1 MGRVEK
7 TLMSKRIRTGVKGL
21 DTILGG
27 GFLRHNSILLKGAP
41 GTGKTSL
48 GIRILLEGIAE
59 GEGGIICSFEQFPQQ
74 LQRDTQAFGW
84 NLDELVSQNKLIV
97 LYVKPDDFQ
106 SPAGSSSPTL
116 TSRIH
121 DLADTIG
128 AKRLLLDSITHF
140 NRVTPDP
147 IQCRSMLLQFTN
159 EVKTMGITPIMTA
172 ELMQSQGRE
181 YSFEEYLVDEVV
193 LLHNDLSHTSSSLPQ
208 RTMEVTKTRG
218 HSHVRGRHPFQF
230 VENGI
235 EVYPHILPEA
245 FTGEELSE
253 GKLEAVPTGVPGVDP
268 LIGGGYPRG
277 TATIIS
283 GMSGTYKT
291 TLAAAFLEEGA
302 LRGENGLLLT
312 FQETPQ
318 RLIKMLAQ
326 RGVNLA
332 EAVAGGKVTIHHH
345 VPKKVSLDAIFAA
358 MCEEVERRKIT
369 RVVLDSLDDFERC
382 IDNPSAYK
390 DYLVMFLSA
399 LARAGATVLLTQKL
413 ERVTSSNPIA
423 DIRYVSMVDT
433 VIYLGNVEI
442 ESSIHKVISV
452 LKSRAACPDS
462 DLREIT
468 CDTKGLHVSHKFH
481 GLSGILQGTA
491 RGQFKKTV
499 ENIFQPLYFVRDF
512 ARMGS
517 GEKATDAQRKQILSD
532 VQSQLGAL
540 EAALKDY
547 FGFDPEEEKKK

>member
-1 MGRVEK
+1 
-7 TLMSKRIRTGVKGL
+7 MSKRIKTGVKGL
-21 DTILGG
+21 DTILDG

-48 GIRILLEGIAE
+48 GIRILLQGIE
-59 GEGGIICSFEQFPQQ
+59 DGEGGIICSFEQFPQQ

-84 NLDELVSQNKLIV
+84 NLDELVAQNKLIV

-106 SPAGSSSPTL
+106 TPVGSSNPTL

-121 DLADTIG
+121 DLAETIG
-128 AKRLLLDSITHF
+128 ARRLLLDSVTHF
-140 NRVTPDP
+140 NRVAPDP
-147 IQCRSMLLQFTN
+147 VECRSLMLQFIN
-159 EVKTMGITPIMTA
+159 EIKTMGITPIMTA
-172 ELMQSQGRE
+172 ELMQSQSRE

-193 LLHNDLSHTSSSLPQ
+193 LLHNELSHSTASLPQ
-208 RTMEVTKTRG
+208 RTIEVTKTRG
-218 HSHVRGRHPFQF
+218 HSHVRGRHPLSF
-230 VENGI
+230 VEKGI
-235 EVYPHILPEA
+235 EVYPHVLPEP
-245 FTGEELSE
+245 FTADELAESKFE
-253 GKLEAVPTGVPGVDP
+253 PVPTGVPGVDP

-283 GMSGTYKT
+283 GMAGTYKT
-291 TLAAAFLEEGA
+291 TLAAAFLADGA
-302 LRGENGLLLT
+302 ARGENGLLLS

-318 RLIKMLAQ
+318 GLIKMLAQ
-326 RGVNLA
+326 RGVDLTD
-332 EAVAGGKVTIHHH
+332 AVGTGKVAIHHQ
-345 VPKKVSLDAIFAA
+345 VAKKISLDAIFAVL
-358 MCEEVERRKIT
+358 CEEVAQRKIT

-382 IDNPSAYK
+382 IDNPCAYK
-390 DYLVMFLSA
+390 DYLLMFLSA
-399 LARAGATVLLTQKL
+399 LSRAGATTLLTQKL
-413 ERVTSSNPIA
+413 QRVSSSNPIA

-452 LKSRAACPDS
+452 LKSRAARPDS
-462 DLREIT
+462 DLREIH
-468 CDTKGLHVSHKFH
+468 CDSKGLHVSHKFH

-517 GEKATDAQRKQILSD
+517 AEQVSDAQRRQILGD

-547 FGFDPEEEKKK
+547 FGFDPEEEKKR